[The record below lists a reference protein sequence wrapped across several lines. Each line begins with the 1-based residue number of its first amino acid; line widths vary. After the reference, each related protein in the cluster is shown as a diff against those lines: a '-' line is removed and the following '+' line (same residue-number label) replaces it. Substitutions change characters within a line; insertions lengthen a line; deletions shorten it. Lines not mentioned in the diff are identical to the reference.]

1 MHSARQSA
9 GTGLRSLGIGTQRC
23 GAAAGTEENL
33 ADGEGFEP
41 SVPLWGTHAFQ
52 ASPFDRSGT
61 HPIAGVIT
69 VLGFDSGRKPEDF
82 PMARESQKDAGEC
95 VPWVP
100 ADWVPI

>member
-1 MHSARQSA
+1 MRRGKTPVARASYRIRLVTPTSKRQTSFKD
-9 GTGLRSLGIGTQRC
+9 
-23 GAAAGTEENL
+23 L

-82 PMARESQKDAGEC
+82 PMARESQKDAGEY
-95 VPWVP
+95 VHWVP
-100 ADWVPI
+100 ADWMPI